1 MTRPA
6 KVITIIAIALL
17 ALPVGCGLL
26 LAGSLVTQG
35 VVTVKL
41 NETKAGG
48 TNLYVPVPAG
58 LLYLGLDLL
67 PLLDRNHE
75 MARARREMGTMGPAL
90 AAAMQSLE
98 DCPDAVLV
106 DIQDRGETVRIV
118 KHGRTIEIRVHDHD
132 GDVNI
137 SLPAHIFTRVA
148 RQFA

>member
-35 VVTVKL
+35 VVTVKV
-41 NETKAGG
+41 NDTKAGG

-98 DCPDAVLV
+98 DC
-106 DIQDRGETVRIV
+106 
-118 KHGRTIEIRVHDHD
+118 H
-132 GDVNI
+132 
-137 SLPAHIFTRVA
+137 
-148 RQFA
+148 